1 MKYDNQLDVSKF
13 LSKENLP
20 IINRNILTPQAKVT
34 TSKQHIGHLRETC
47 VLFYL
52 HQLYNVTYTYKDGNL
67 MK

>member
-1 MKYDNQLDVSKF
+1 MKLDNQLDVSKF

-34 TSKQHIGHLRETC
+34 TSKQHIVHLRETC
-47 VLFYL
+47 VLSYL
-52 HQLYNVTYTYKDGNL
+52 HQFYNVTYTYKDDNL